1 MKMTTIMTVVA
12 AMSSLSFAADATDLS
27 MNATPAPD
35 TTTVTAPTVTVGT
48 PQPGTKDCGMLGW
61 LNVDTITVDAAN
73 GDPVAQFTVAY
84 LTDTGLADMP
94 QDTDKANELYA
105 AARPGLEKAA
115 EAGNPHACRAL
126 AHMYEHGKGVEK
138 DSAKAEHFKAMC
150 AKCCKDK
157 AAKDGKCC
165 GKCAPKDKPADT
177 PADKPADTPASS
189 EM

>member
-12 AMSSLSFAADATDLS
+12 AMSSLSFAADTADLT

-35 TTTVTAPTVTVGT
+35 TATMTAPATTVVT

-115 EAGNPHACRAL
+115 EEGNPHACRAL
-126 AHMYEHGKGVEK
+126 AHMYEHGRGVEK
-138 DSAKAEHFKAMC
+138 DTAKAEHFKAMC
-150 AKCCKDK
+150 N
-157 AAKDGKCC
+157 KCC

-177 PADKPADTPASS
+177 PAPAPAPN